1 MAISP
6 ARDLKIGKIIDKTLG
21 VLELSAVPA
30 LIFLLALTAASLP
43 ITYVSVVSKA
53 PLTAAGGQLLQ
64 SVVGIVCSYF
74 LLIAMMRR
82 TGLQSATSEDVFLS
96 YVGMS
101 ILSALAVML
110 GIIALVIPG
119 LFLMVRWSIAQPVI
133 VARGGGVM
141 ASLGESWERT
151 RGNEFP
157 IFVAALAALVPLIA
171 VIIAVGAFFEEGNL
185 VGMVISQI
193 ASSGITA
200 VFLAMGVA
208 LYGLIV
214 GGTSE
219 ASVPSDAPNVG
230 A

>member
-6 ARDLKIGKIIDKTLG
+6 ARELKIGKIIDKTLG
-21 VLELSAVPA
+21 VLERNAMPVA
-30 LIFLLALTAASLP
+30 IFVLVLTAASLP
-43 ITYVSVVSKA
+43 ITYVSVASKA

-74 LLIAMMRR
+74 LLMAMMRR
-82 TGLQSATSEDVFLS
+82 TGLQSASGEDVFLP
-96 YVGMS
+96 YLGMS

-110 GIIALVIPG
+110 GVIALVLPG

-157 IFVAALAALVPLIA
+157 IFVAALALLVPAIA
-171 VIIAVGAFFEEGNL
+171 VIIAVSVLFEETNL
-185 VGMVISQI
+185 VRMVVAQL
-193 ASSGITA
+193 ASSGITG
-200 VFLAMGVA
+200 VFLGMGVA

-219 ASVPSDAPNVG
+219 ASVPSEGPNVG

>member
-6 ARDLKIGKIIDKTLG
+6 ARELKIGKIIDKTLG
-21 VLELSAVPA
+21 VLELNALPA
-30 LIFLLALTAASLP
+30 LIFVVVLTAASLP
-43 ITYVSVVSKA
+43 ITYVSVASKA

-74 LLIAMMRR
+74 LLLVMMRR
-82 TGLQSATSEDVFLS
+82 TGLRSGTGEDAFLP
-96 YVGMS
+96 YLGMS

-110 GIIALVIPG
+110 GMIALVLPG
-119 LFLMVRWSIAQPVI
+119 VFLMVRWSIAQPVI
-133 VARGGGVM
+133 VTRGGGVM
-141 ASLGESWERT
+141 ASLAESWERT
-151 RGNEFP
+151 KGNEFP
-157 IFVAALAALVPLIA
+157 IFVAALAALVPMIA
-171 VIIAVGAFFEEGNL
+171 VIVAVSVLFEEGNL
-185 VGMVISQI
+185 VGMAVSQV
-193 ASSGITA
+193 ASSAITA

-219 ASVPSDAPNVG
+219 AGVPSDAPNLG

>member
-1 MAISP
+1 MPNAP
-6 ARDLKIGKIIDKTLG
+6 TRELKIGKVIDKTLA
-21 VLELSAVPA
+21 VLELSALPTM
-30 LIFLLALTAASLP
+30 IFVLALTAASLP
-43 ITYVSVVSKA
+43 ITYVSVGSTA
-53 PLTAAGGQLLQ
+53 PLNVVGGQLLQ

-74 LLIAMMRR
+74 LLVAMMRR
-82 TGLQSATSEDVFLS
+82 TGLQSGADEDVFLP
-96 YVGMS
+96 YLGMS

-110 GIIALVIPG
+110 GMIALVLPG

-141 ASLGESWERT
+141 ASLAESWERT

-157 IFVAALAALVPLIA
+157 IFMAALALLVPAIA
-171 VIIAVGAFFEEGNL
+171 VIIAVRAFFEEGNL
-185 VGMVISQI
+185 VGMVVSQL

-214 GGTSE
+214 GGASE

>member
-6 ARDLKIGKIIDKTLG
+6 ARELKIGKIIDKTLG
-21 VLELSAVPA
+21 VLELNALPA
-30 LIFLLALTAASLP
+30 AIFVIVLTAVSLP
-43 ITYVSVVSKA
+43 IAYVSVASKA

-74 LLIAMMRR
+74 LLVAMMRR
-82 TGLQSATSEDVFLS
+82 TGLQSGTGEDAFLP
-96 YVGMS
+96 YLGMS

-110 GIIALVIPG
+110 GVIALVLPG

-157 IFVAALAALVPLIA
+157 IFVAALALLVPAIA
-171 VIIAVGAFFEEGNL
+171 VIIAVRAFFEETNL
-185 VGMVISQI
+185 VGMVVAQL
-193 ASSGITA
+193 ASSGISA
-200 VFLAMGVA
+200 IFLAMGVA

-214 GGTSE
+214 GGGSE
-219 ASVPSDAPNVG
+219 AGVSSGAPNVG

>member
-6 ARDLKIGKIIDKTLG
+6 TRDLKIGKIIDKTLG
-21 VLELSAVPA
+21 VLELNAVPA
-30 LIFLLALTAASLP
+30 LIFVVALTAASLP
-43 ITYVSVVSKA
+43 ITYVSASSAA
-53 PLTAAGGQLLQ
+53 PLTAAGGRLLQ

-74 LLIAMMRR
+74 LLVVMMRR
-82 TGLQSATSEDVFLS
+82 TGLQSAASEDVFLP
-96 YVGMS
+96 YLGMS

-171 VIIAVGAFFEEGNL
+171 VVIAAGAFFEEGNL
-185 VGMVISQI
+185 VGMAVSQL
-193 ASSGITA
+193 ASSAITA

-214 GGTSE
+214 NS
-219 ASVPSDAPNVG
+219 G
-230 A
+230 AAATPPG

>member
-6 ARDLKIGKIIDKTLG
+6 ARELKIGKIIDDTLG
-21 VLELSAVPA
+21 VLEKGAMPA
-30 LIFLLALTAASLP
+30 LIFVLVLTAASLP
-43 ITYVSVVSKA
+43 ITYASVGSTA
-53 PLTAAGGQLLQ
+53 PLNVASGQLLQ
-64 SVVGIVCSYF
+64 SIVGVVCSYF
-74 LLIAMMRR
+74 LLVVLMRR
-82 TGLQSATSEDVFLS
+82 TGLQSGSAEDVFLP
-96 YVGMS
+96 YLGMS
-101 ILSALAVML
+101 ILSALAVTL
-110 GIIALVIPG
+110 GMIALILPG

-157 IFVAALAALVPLIA
+157 IFAAALAVLVPMIA
-171 VIIAVGAFFEEGNL
+171 VIIAVSVFFEEGNL
-185 VGMVISQI
+185 VGMVVSQI
-193 ASSGITA
+193 ATSGISA

-214 GGTSE
+214 GGASE
-219 ASVPSDAPNVG
+219 VAVPSDGPNVS

>member
-6 ARDLKIGKIIDKTLG
+6 ARELKIGKIIDKTLG
-21 VLELSAVPA
+21 VLERNAMPVA
-30 LIFLLALTAASLP
+30 IFVLVLTAASLP
-43 ITYVSVVSKA
+43 ITYVSVASKA

-74 LLIAMMRR
+74 LLMAMMRR
-82 TGLQSATSEDVFLS
+82 TGLQSASGEDVFLP
-96 YVGMS
+96 YLGMS

-110 GIIALVIPG
+110 GVIALVLPG

-157 IFVAALAALVPLIA
+157 IFVAALALLVPAIA
-171 VIIAVGAFFEEGNL
+171 VIIAVSVLFEETNL
-185 VGMVISQI
+185 VRMVVAQL
-193 ASSGITA
+193 ASSGITG
-200 VFLAMGVA
+200 VFLGMGVA

-214 GGTSE
+214 GGSSE
-219 ASVPSDAPNVG
+219 ASVPSEGPNVG